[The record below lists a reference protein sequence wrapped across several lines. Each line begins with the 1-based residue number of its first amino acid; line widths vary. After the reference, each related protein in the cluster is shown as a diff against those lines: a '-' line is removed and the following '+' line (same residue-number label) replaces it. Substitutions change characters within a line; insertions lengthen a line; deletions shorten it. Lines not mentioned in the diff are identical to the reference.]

1 MSLELKRRSYY
12 GTLGQPE
19 RFGVKIILCV
29 IQPAPSS
36 RSSAGAMI
44 DDVEDL
50 EVVALH
56 LVGQV
61 HNLIGV
67 VLEKYGVTM
76 SRNIHDFMHTE
87 W

>member
-1 MSLELKRRSYY
+1 
-12 GTLGQPE
+12 
-19 RFGVKIILCV
+19 
-29 IQPAPSS
+29 
-36 RSSAGAMI
+36 MI

>member
-1 MSLELKRRSYY
+1 
-12 GTLGQPE
+12 LGQPE

-76 SRNIHDFMHTE
+76 SRNIHDFMYTE

>member
-76 SRNIHDFMHTE
+76 SRNIHDFMYTE

>member
-44 DDVEDL
+44 DNVEDL

-61 HNLIGV
+61 HNLVFAFPTYKAI
-67 VLEKYGVTM
+67 
-76 SRNIHDFMHTE
+76 
-87 W
+87 